1 MGSPFYWTPIR
12 STAGGPTVGWKT
24 IFSLSNWDGHPQ
36 TVRRVFSR
44 PLPCH
49 LLVIN
54 DVIDT
59 CIESLL
65 FDLDLVSRA
74 TNCIWFVLKYCSGL
88 KMALRGWTK
97 STWIWFHSDLSLV
110 NPLSLR
116 FGVAFHSSSFPS
128 LYLNDKFTFW
138 NGCAQTTVTEV
149 VLISHDLHVLFS
161 HGEYLNLQSRLA
173 LDALVLEG
181 LLHYSGEWSSMGHRI
196 VFFFKLV
203 VKPSG

>member
-1 MGSPFYWTPIR
+1 MSSSSYQWRHRHLYRKSSIWLRFGIARHKLYLIR
-12 STAGGPTVGWKT
+12 VEVLFW
-24 IFSLSNWDGHPQ
+24 
-36 TVRRVFSR
+36 
-44 PLPCH
+44 
-49 LLVIN
+49 
-54 DVIDT
+54 
-59 CIESLL
+59 IE
-65 FDLDLVSRA
+65 
-74 TNCIWFVLKYCSGL
+74 NGQ
-88 KMALRGWTK
+88 RGWTK

-196 VFFFKLV
+196 VFFFSNWWWNHLV
-203 VKPSG
+203 SGCVNVGLNHSEGQTEMEW